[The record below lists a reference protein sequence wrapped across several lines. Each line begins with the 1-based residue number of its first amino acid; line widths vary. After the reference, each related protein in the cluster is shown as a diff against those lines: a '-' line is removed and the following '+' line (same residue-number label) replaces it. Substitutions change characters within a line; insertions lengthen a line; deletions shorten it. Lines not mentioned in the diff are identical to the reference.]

1 MSLHIAA
8 TYLAS
13 APARIGLA
21 VVAAFAALLA
31 VLLATTTK
39 HGDGRGSFGNERDVA
54 GFARQSRNA

>member
-31 VLLATTTK
+31 VLLATRPSMVMGVV
-39 HGDGRGSFGNERDVA
+39 HSVM
-54 GFARQSRNA
+54 SMM